1 MAEGR
6 RPMGEIVFEYRPIG
20 IIRSPFKS
28 LEDMPIQPSGA
39 KGVRGTVEVFE
50 PFVEGMQDLVGFSH
64 LILLYHFH
72 KVRECR
78 LKVRPFLD
86 NEEHGVF
93 ATRAPV
99 RPNPVGLSVVK
110 LLDLQ
115 GSVIYIE
122 NVDIL
127 DGTPLID
134 IKPFVPAFDVP
145 EPPVRIGWL
154 EEKTGM
160 VSNVRSD
167 DRFIGKFGGSIK
179 DL

>member
-1 MAEGR
+1 MADGSKAVLEW
-6 RPMGEIVFEYRPIG
+6 IFEYRPIG
-20 IIRSPFKS
+20 IIRSPFKR

-50 PFVEGMQDLVGFSH
+50 PFVDGMQDLLGFSH

-72 KVRECR
+72 KVRQCR
-78 LKVRPFLD
+78 LKVKPFLD
-86 NEEHGVF
+86 TEERGVF

-110 LLDLQ
+110 LLDIC
-115 GSVIYIE
+115 GPVIYIE

-127 DGTPLID
+127 NETPLID

-145 EPPVRIGWL
+145 EPPVRVGWL
-154 EEKTGM
+154 ERKTGM
-160 VSNVRSD
+160 ISGIRSD
-167 DRFIGKFGGSIK
+167 DRFVDESDAGN
-179 DL
+179 